1 MLENKRFKVIKRDK
15 PEGIL
20 HHESFNN
27 NVCVDLPLLVLQMF
41 FYIANVLIELDT
53 HMVVMGNKVSNKIVA
68 IVCRWLKTG
77 DDAVFE
83 NERFEIGVQDWIHHH
98 H

>member
-53 HMVVMGNKVSNKIVA
+53 HMVVIGNKVSNKIVA
-68 IVCRWLKTG
+68 IVCR
-77 DDAVFE
+77 
-83 NERFEIGVQDWIHHH
+83 
-98 H
+98 